1 MGRKIVDI
9 RGFAN
14 IFFIVSTSFG
24 KMSHHFTIED
34 VFRNFVKV
42 LHALRFIAAEITTG
56 DVSEAVIPVTRSIA
70 TFFHS
75 VGPDSC
81 ESGTDICYPV
91 PGLGNLYFENFSAPS
106 EVRLSIRDV
115 RWQMEESARI
125 EDFMRV
131 YEARHLLTA
140 QLIRHYGMMVEPY
153 QSRHRANLYYEIQ
166 AETVFEDL
174 LLLLPTNGRRR
185 PRPY

>member
-1 MGRKIVDI
+1 
-9 RGFAN
+9 
-14 IFFIVSTSFG
+14 
-24 KMSHHFTIED
+24 MSHHFTIED

-56 DVSEAVIPVTRSIA
+56 DVSEGVSFWLPLLSRQRITFLEMAFGESSPDFNVPECSQDDFRRVDSIDFYYNRYPGYA
-70 TFFHS
+70 KYRNVFSFRRARFLWYA
-75 VGPDSC
+75 

-91 PGLGNLYFENFSAPS
+91 PGLGNLYLETFSAPS

-140 QLIRHYGMMVEPY
+140 QL
-153 QSRHRANLYYEIQ
+153 
-166 AETVFEDL
+166 
-174 LLLLPTNGRRR
+174 
-185 PRPY
+185 RPYFCLFSSVSPFLL